1 MGQSLL
7 HIDLNITKCS
17 KQMTLKRQDFYQVG
31 IVQIILLCFCCHPD
45 SVFRGMREGWGT
57 T

>member
-17 KQMTLKRQDFYQVG
+17 KQTTLKRQDFYQVG
-31 IVQIILLCFCCHPD
+31 IVQIILLCFCCHAD
-45 SVFRGMREGWGT
+45 SVFRGMREG
-57 T
+57 